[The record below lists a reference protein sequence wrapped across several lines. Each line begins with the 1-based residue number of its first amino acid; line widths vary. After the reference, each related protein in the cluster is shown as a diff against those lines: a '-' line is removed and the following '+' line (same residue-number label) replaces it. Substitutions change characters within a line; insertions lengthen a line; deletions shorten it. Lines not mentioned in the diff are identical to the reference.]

1 MDCQFWFI
9 VHVYIVDGWKCI
21 LILLILEQ
29 VVNDVTIDN
38 CTKVIVGNM
47 FQFGGFSKF
56 KFASKFISFG
66 VHGILFF

>member
-1 MDCQFWFI
+1 MDCQSWF
-9 VHVYIVDGWKCI
+9 IVDGWKCI

-29 VVNDVTIDN
+29 VVNHVTIDN
-38 CTKVIVGNM
+38 CTKVIVGNVL
-47 FQFGGFSKF
+47 QFGGLSKF